1 MFQPAPPA
9 VRDRERYCMIGDMLP
24 DDLIQ
29 QIMKQS
35 PADAQLAM
43 RGVCAGWRRA
53 YRWDFLAH
61 GLLVQVEDE
70 SQKAVELIH
79 EAPKLGVPQKKPGG
93 MAQAIAAAA
102 TRPPGPPTPPSAG
115 PATGHAA
122 IAATAGVAPRP
133 TPTPMPAALSVES
146 PEKRARDAI
155 HHVMQLWMALP
166 LTLTLCGGEMRWQ
179 DAVNITPKGLSY
191 AMVYASCTH
200 RALGVWSARI
210 LNHWWEHSLR
220 RLGDSLVRACA
231 DADATRREL
240 ARETF
245 AAYAQTMATIV
256 LKNVNKKLRSAP
268 RGIERSTI
276 DRTTRAQI
284 GRVTALL
291 RKRAVDP
298 MTLEMM
304 RVQDEARNKPPFNA
318 PPFTNIVFTTKLP
331 AGAWAFI
338 AQNTS
343 RPTGAKPA

>member
-1 MFQPAPPA
+1 MKSSAFRATSCSS
-9 VRDRERYCMIGDMLP
+9 RDC
-24 DDLIQ
+24 
-29 QIMKQS
+29 
-35 PADAQLAM
+35 
-43 RGVCAGWRRA
+43 
-53 YRWDFLAH
+53 
-61 GLLVQVEDE
+61 
-70 SQKAVELIH
+70 
-79 EAPKLGVPQKKPGG
+79 
-93 MAQAIAAAA
+93 IAS
-102 TRPPGPPTPPSAG
+102 R
-115 PATGHAA
+115 
-122 IAATAGVAPRP
+122 
-133 TPTPMPAALSVES
+133 
-146 PEKRARDAI
+146 
-155 HHVMQLWMALP
+155 
-166 LTLTLCGGEMRWQ
+166 
-179 DAVNITPKGLSY
+179 
-191 AMVYASCTH
+191 SCSFAFH
-200 RALGVWSARI
+200 
-210 LNHWWEHSLR
+210 
-220 RLGDSLVRACA
+220 
-231 DADATRREL
+231 ADATRREL